1 MKRRNFGHLIEAVVY
16 IFLLMFFTYTFI
28 AVECLKD
35 VNGVYDAYLQ
45 NQKTVFALLTNFGL
59 YFMLLIDYQAGKS
72 KLPSWVMWSMAAC
85 IIIDILIYGDAMV
98 LADPLEYSSFR
109 TLLSFPNAFICMHL
123 ATIAYL
129 VFIKY
134 KSLEEVS
141 VSVKF

>member
-35 VNGVYDAYLQ
+35 VDGVYGAYLQ
-45 NQKTVFALLTNFGL
+45 NQKTVL
-59 YFMLLIDYQAGKS
+59 
-72 KLPSWVMWSMAAC
+72 
-85 IIIDILIYGDAMV
+85 
-98 LADPLEYSSFR
+98 
-109 TLLSFPNAFICMHL
+109 FPNAFIYMHL
-123 ATIAYL
+123 ATIVYL